1 MNGELN
7 SRRREWLG
15 YMAAI
20 GAGASYGG
28 AQTVG
33 KYVTTEFT
41 TPLVA
46 SAFAL
51 LFGFLYISILFHR
64 HIRVDIREVSSR
76 AGLVWFSLAGVF
88 SGCGVCLLY
97 FALDGAPLVVV
108 SPVVAI
114 NPVVTLLLTHLLL
127 KKMEHISFRT
137 ILGACLVV
145 TGVIVVIVSKIVL

>member
-1 MNGELN
+1 MNRALRGN
-7 SRRREWLG
+7 QRAWLG
-15 YMAAI
+15 YVAAV

-46 SAFAL
+46 SGFAL

-64 HIRVDIREVSSR
+64 HIPNDIFDVSSR
-76 AGLVWFSLAGVF
+76 AGLVWFALSGVF

-97 FALDGAPLVVV
+97 LALDRAPLVVV

-114 NPVVTLLLTHLLL
+114 NPMVTLLLTHILL
-127 KKMEHISFRT
+127 KRLEKISIRT
-137 ILGACLVV
+137 ILGSCLVV
-145 TGVIVVIVSKIVL
+145 TGVVVVIVSKIA

>member
-1 MNGELN
+1 MNRALHGN
-7 SRRREWLG
+7 QRAWLG
-15 YMAAI
+15 YVAAV

-64 HIRVDIREVSSR
+64 HIPNDIFRVSSR
-76 AGLVWFSLAGVF
+76 AGLLWFAL
-88 SGCGVCLLY
+88 SGCSLGVGFVYC
-97 FALDGAPLVVV
+97 
-108 SPVVAI
+108 
-114 NPVVTLLLTHLLL
+114 
-127 KKMEHISFRT
+127 
-137 ILGACLVV
+137 ILR
-145 TGVIVVIVSKIVL
+145 